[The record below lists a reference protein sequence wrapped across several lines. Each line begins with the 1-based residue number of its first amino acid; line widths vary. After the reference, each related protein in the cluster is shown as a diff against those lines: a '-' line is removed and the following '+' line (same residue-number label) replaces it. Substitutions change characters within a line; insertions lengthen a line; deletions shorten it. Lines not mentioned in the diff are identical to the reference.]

1 MKLQDRFHAL
11 NNPSKD
17 YAGEPLDEARFSR
30 NIYFAKNKDNRNCFL
45 IRVQQENRPF
55 AAPSLKEI
63 NILFQVQC
71 TIETDQGPDRDYW
84 TIIEFNSEDD
94 FKEDLFFTQME
105 SIFGKLEFPCKTSD
119 VSTLLQALF
128 SLFKLLSRPGK
139 SKLQGLWAELYLIY
153 KSKDARELMRYWHIN
168 KSERYDFT
176 DQEFRVEVKS
186 CGTSNYRKH
195 KLSHRQAYPP
205 DKTVVIIASVI
216 AEEISNGLSIKTIYE
231 ALQNTLIDEVEL
243 MEKLNLQCVETLGR
257 DFETNITMS
266 FDEQQAEQSLK
277 FFDIRSIPKIEQ
289 DIPQGVEDLSYSS
302 DLSIVNPINREE
314 YSNKSVLFS
323 LSMN

>member
-1 MKLQDRFHAL
+1 
-11 NNPSKD
+11 
-17 YAGEPLDEARFSR
+17 
-30 NIYFAKNKDNRNCFL
+30 
-45 IRVQQENRPF
+45 
-55 AAPSLKEI
+55 
-63 NILFQVQC
+63 
-71 TIETDQGPDRDYW
+71 
-84 TIIEFNSEDD
+84 
-94 FKEDLFFTQME
+94 
-105 SIFGKLEFPCKTSD
+105 
-119 VSTLLQALF
+119 
-128 SLFKLLSRPGK
+128 
-139 SKLQGLWAELYLIY
+139 
-153 KSKDARELMRYWHIN
+153 
-168 KSERYDFT
+168 
-176 DQEFRVEVKS
+176 
-186 CGTSNYRKH
+186 
-195 KLSHRQAYPP
+195 PP